1 MEFIVYNKCGSC
13 LKAKKY
19 LMGKGV
25 DFTIREITEEP
36 LTLSELEDIHQA
48 GNIPISRL
56 LNITGV
62 LYRELGMK
70 DRLKSMKDEEV
81 LRLLSENPML
91 VKRPIARLEDGRVLI
106 GFDEKE
112 WEKVFG

>member
-25 DFTIREITEEP
+25 DFIIREITEEP
-36 LTLSELEDIHQA
+36 LTLPELEEIHRV
-48 GNIPISRL
+48 GNVPIGKL

-62 LYRELGMK
+62 RYRELNMK
-70 DRLKSMKDEEV
+70 ERLKTMTDHEV
-81 LRLLSENPML
+81 LELLSENPML
-91 VKRPIARLEDGRVLI
+91 VKRPIARLEDGKVLI

-112 WEKVFG
+112 WERVLG

>member
-25 DFTIREITEEP
+25 DFTIREITEDP
-36 LTLSELEDIHQA
+36 LTFSELEEIHTA
-48 GNIPISRL
+48 GNIPIGKL
-56 LNITGV
+56 LNSTGV
-62 LYRELGMK
+62 LYRELEMK
-70 DRLKSMKDEEV
+70 QRLKTMTDNEV
-81 LRLLSENPML
+81 LQLLSENPML
-91 VKRPIARLEDGRVLI
+91 VKRPIARLEDGKVLV

-112 WEKVFG
+112 WDRAIG

>member
-1 MEFIVYNKCGSC
+1 MEFIAYNKCGSC

-36 LTLSELEDIHQA
+36 LTLSELEEIRKA
-48 GNIPISRL
+48 GEFPISRL
-56 LNITGV
+56 LNVTGV
-62 LYRELGMK
+62 LYRELKMK
-70 DRLKSMKDEEV
+70 ERLKTMTEHEV
-81 LRLLSENPML
+81 LELLSKNPML
-91 VKRPIARLEDGRVLI
+91 VKRPIARLENGSVLI

-112 WEKVFG
+112 WDRVLG

>member
-36 LTLSELEDIHQA
+36 LTLSELEEIKEA
-48 GNIPISRL
+48 GNFPISRL
-56 LNITGV
+56 LNVTGV
-62 LYRELGMK
+62 LYRELEMK
-70 DRLKSMKDEEV
+70 ERLKTMTEHEI
-81 LRLLSENPML
+81 LELLSEHPML
-91 VKRPIARLEDGRVLI
+91 VKRPIARFGNGSVLI

-112 WEKVFG
+112 WDKVLG

>member
-25 DFTIREITEEP
+25 DFTIREITDQP
-36 LTLSELEDIHQA
+36 LTLPELEEIHKV
-48 GNIPISRL
+48 GNVPVAKL

-62 LYRELGMK
+62 RYRELDMK
-70 DRLKSMKDEEV
+70 ERLKTMTDHEV
-81 LRLLSENPML
+81 LELLAQNPML
-91 VKRPIARLEDGRVLI
+91 VKRPIARFEDGKVLI
-106 GFDEKE
+106 GFDEKV
-112 WEKVFG
+112 WDMVIG

>member
-36 LTLSELEDIHQA
+36 LTLLELEEIHKV
-48 GNIPISRL
+48 GNVSIGRL

-62 LYRELGMK
+62 QYRELGMK
-70 DRLKSMKDEEV
+70 ERLKTMTDQEV
-81 LRLLSENPML
+81 LELLSENPML

-112 WEKVFG
+112 WDRVLG